1 MMDNVSYDVYGC
13 VCVCCCGGDYDVSLY
28 SLLLYCYLIPL
39 LHLSLP
45 PLQMVSAES
54 EFQVRH
60 RPKIDKVVK
69 PRSRIATGDGG
80 RGGRIGRRESAA
92 GSLEEF
98 AEMNTDSGIFNAVT
112 MEEISVG
119 ARYYRELNVSVC
131 MYVCVCGGLVIV
143 MMVILTLII
152 IHYYHYN

>member
-1 MMDNVSYDVYGC
+1 MGVY

-28 SLLLYCYLIPL
+28 SLLLYYYLIPL
-39 LHLSLP
+39 LHLPLP

-60 RPKIDKVVK
+60 RPKTGKATSLIK
-69 PRSRIATGDGG
+69 PRSRIAVGDGG
-80 RGGRIGRRESAA
+80 RGGRTGRRESAA
-92 GSLEEF
+92 GSLQEF

-119 ARYYRELNVSVC
+119 ARYYRELDVSVC
-131 MYVCVCGGLVIV
+131 MYVCVWWFGDY
-143 MMVILTLII
+143 MMMILTLII
-152 IHYYHYN
+152 IIHHYHYN